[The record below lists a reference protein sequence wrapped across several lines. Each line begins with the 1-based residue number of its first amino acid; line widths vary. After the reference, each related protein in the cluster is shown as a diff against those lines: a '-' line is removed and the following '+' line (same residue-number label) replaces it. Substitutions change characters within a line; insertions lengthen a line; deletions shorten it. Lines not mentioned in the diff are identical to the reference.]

1 MTNKT
6 ITEGTLLWEP
16 SERLKSEANITKY
29 MTWLRQERD
38 LDFKDYNSLW
48 QWSVTNIGDFW
59 GSLWDFYEIKASRPY
74 TTVLEG
80 KMPTARWFSGSELN
94 YVEHVF
100 RRTTTDYPAFL
111 FQSEIQPLMEISWDE
126 LYKEV
131 SSVAASLRDLGVK
144 KGDRIAAFLPNIPET
159 AVAFLATASIGA
171 IWSSCS
177 PDFGT
182 RSVID
187 RFKQIEPKIL
197 FAVDGYQY
205 GGKAFARQSAV
216 AQLQE
221 VLPSLEKTV
230 IVPYLDKGAGPKSRE
245 GLKDVLLWGDLL
257 GKSKDLVYEQVPFD
271 HPIWVV
277 YSSGTT
283 GLPKGL
289 VHGHGG
295 VLMEFLKFQGI
306 QMDVHPGDRF
316 FWFSTTGWVMWNI
329 VQSSM
334 LMGATPI
341 LFDGSPGYPD
351 MDVLWDLAEKAR
363 FTLFG
368 TSAAYIT
375 ACMGEGMA
383 PGKQHDL
390 SSIKAIGS
398 TGSPL
403 PAEGFRWVYENVKED
418 VWLASVS
425 GGTDIVSGFLAAC
438 PLLPVHASELQCSGL
453 GIKAAAFDEDGNELI
468 DQVGELVITEPMPS
482 MPLFLWNDR
491 DNKRYIESY
500 FDLYPGI
507 WRHGDWIKFTSRG
520 SAVITGRSD
529 STLNR
534 QGIRMGS
541 SDIYSVVEDL
551 PEIADSLIVG
561 FEGPDGEYH
570 MPLFVVLNKGVTLD
584 DALKAKINKTIRSAL
599 SPRHVPDSIF
609 AISEV
614 PHTLNG
620 KKLEVPVKK
629 ILAGFQA
636 DKAVNVDSM
645 ANPETISYFVDLA
658 REFATTSKA
667 DT

>member
-1 MTNKT
+1 MASKKWPTSNWPEYAPHEISGFEKPLFTFLDDAARDYPNNVYT
-6 ITEGTLLWEP
+6 IFSDSMRTFSQVKDTAD
-16 SERLKSEANITKY
+16 RVANF
-29 MTWLRQERD
+29 L
-38 LDFKDYNSLW
+38 
-48 QWSVTNIGDFW
+48 
-59 GSLWDFYEIKASRPY
+59 ASR
-74 TTVLEG
+74 G
-80 KMPTARWFSGSELN
+80 
-94 YVEHVF
+94 
-100 RRTTTDYPAFL
+100 
-111 FQSEIQPLMEISWDE
+111 I
-126 LYKEV
+126 
-131 SSVAASLRDLGVK
+131 K
-144 KGDRIAAFLPNIPET
+144 KGDRVASFLPNIPET
-159 AVAFLATASIGA
+159 VIAFLATASIGA

-187 RFKQIEPKIL
+187 RFMQIEPKIL
-197 FAVDGYQY
+197 IAVDGYPY
-205 GGKAFARQSAV
+205 GGKLFERRTAV
-216 AQLQE
+216 ARLQE

-230 IVPYLDKGAGPKSRE
+230 MVPYLDKDAGGKCLE
-245 GLKDVLLWGDLL
+245 GLQDAILWDDLL
-257 GKSKDLVYEQVPFD
+257 GKSRDLIYEQVPFE

-329 VQSSM
+329 VQGSL

-341 LFDGSPGYPD
+341 LFDGSPGYPN

-363 FTLFG
+363 FTIFG

-390 SSIKAIGS
+390 RNIKAIGS

-403 PAEGFRWVYENVKED
+403 PPEGFRWVYENVKED

-453 GIKAAAFDEDGNELI
+453 GIKAAAFDEDGNELV

-482 MPLFLWNDR
+482 MPLFLWDDQ
-491 DNKRYIESY
+491 DNKRYMESY
-500 FDLYPGI
+500 FDMYPGI

-520 SAVITGRSD
+520 SAVILGRSD

-534 QGIRMGS
+534 QGVRMGS
-541 SDIYSVVEDL
+541 SEIYSVVEDL
-551 PEIADSLIVG
+551 TEISDSLIVG
-561 FEGPDGEYH
+561 FEGLDGEYH
-570 MPLFVVLNKGVTLD
+570 MPLFVVLNEDAELD
-584 DALKAKINKTIRSAL
+584 DSLKTKINIKIRSGL
-599 SPRHVPDSIF
+599 SPRHVPD
-609 AISEV
+609 AIYPIHEV
-614 PHTLNG
+614 PKTLNA

-629 ILAGFQA
+629 ILSGFPVE
-636 DKAVNVDSM
+636 KSVNLDSM
-645 ANPETISYFVDLA
+645 SNPQSIEYFIDLFKKSYS
-658 REFATTSKA
+658 SKTA
-667 DT
+667 